1 MAHLSRFRSSST
13 APAGQRSSVIRPER
27 TPKVPSPNLDSQQE
41 LAELRSAVAIGDLDL
56 NSSLQ
61 RIAEVAQSLTGAT
74 GAAIA
79 IRHNG
84 RVVCLARAGE
94 IAPDLGAPV
103 DVNSGISGEC
113 LRTGQALCCGDTYED
128 LRVDVEV
135 CRRLGLR
142 SLAVVP
148 LLAELG
154 VIGVLEAFSDMPH
167 AFPDRHLQ
175 ILREL
180 AELVAAARI
189 RFAEEQNSVPMG
201 SLAEEPS
208 TPPRAVLWARGKDLL
223 VGFLQTLHLPVARAL
238 DQDQTSRLGGL
249 EMTGVIGLAVT
260 ALAVV
265 VVFAAIRRPALPGHS
280 RPTRLSEVH
289 AVAESNPGQ
298 SSTDFPSSAPSRSVS
313 SLFLFRSPTRGAITN
328 NRKPSPASAR
338 TSEKGQLVEMA
349 EDLVLRAPDPDAS
362 SGSTPTQNPP
372 PTSTISQ
379 AADEQ
384 SLQEVDPLAT
394 SVPATSPNPLSGVI
408 SSNPTVPAAALPV
421 SQGISEGV
429 VEHRVQPVYPEQ
441 ARSLRLEGQVVLRA
455 TVTENGAL
463 RDLKVLSGHPLLA
476 RAALDAVSKWRYRP
490 YQLNGKPIAMQTNV
504 TIDFKLP

>member
-1 MAHLSRFRSSST
+1 MAHLSCSLSSST
-13 APAGQRSSVIRPER
+13 APAGQRSPAVLPER
-27 TPKVPSPNLDSQQE
+27 TPKVPSPNLDSEQE
-41 LAELRSAVAIGDLDL
+41 LAELRSAVTAGDLDL

-94 IAPDLGAPV
+94 MAPDLGAPLDV
-103 DVNSGISGEC
+103 DSGISGEC
-113 LRTGQALCCGDTYED
+113 LRTGQALSCGDTYED

-154 VIGVLEAFSDMPH
+154 VIGVLEAFSDLPQS
-167 AFPDRHLQ
+167 FPDRHLQ
-175 ILREL
+175 LLREL

-189 RFAEEQNSVPMG
+189 RFAEVQNGVPMG

-208 TPPRAVLWARGKDLL
+208 MAPRAVLWARGKDLL
-223 VGFLQTLHLPVARAL
+223 VGSLQKLHRPVATAL
-238 DQDQTSRLGGL
+238 DKDQTARLGRL
-249 EMTGVIGLAVT
+249 DMTGLIGLAVT

-265 VVFAAIRRPALPGHS
+265 LIFAAVRRPALQGHS
-280 RPTRLSEVH
+280 RPTSSSEVP
-289 AVAESNPGQ
+289 AVAQSNPGQ
-298 SSTDFPSSAPSRSVS
+298 SSTDLASSAPSGSVS
-313 SLFLFRSPTRGAITN
+313 SLFLFRAAPITN

-338 TSEKGQLVEMA
+338 TRQKTQPVEMA
-349 EDLVLRAPDPDAS
+349 EDLVLRAPDTDAS

-372 PTSTISQ
+372 PNSTISQ

-384 SLQEVDPLAT
+384 SLPEGDPLAT
-394 SVPATSPNPLSGVI
+394 SVPATSPNPLGGVLPT
-408 SSNPTVPAAALPV
+408 NPTIPAPAPPV
-421 SQGISEGV
+421 SQGVSEGV
-429 VEHRVQPVYPEQ
+429 VEHRVKPVYPGQ
-441 ARSLRLEGQVVLRA
+441 ARTLRLEGQVVLRA
-455 TVTENGAL
+455 TVTENGAV
-463 RDLKVLSGHPLLA
+463 RDLKVLSGHPMLA
-476 RAALDAVSKWRYRP
+476 RAAVDAVSQWRYRP

>member
-1 MAHLSRFRSSST
+1 MAHLSCSRSSST
-13 APAGQRSSVIRPER
+13 APAGQRSPVNLPER
-27 TPKVPSPNLDSQQE
+27 TPKVPSPNLDSEQE
-41 LAELRSAVAIGDLDL
+41 LAQLRSAVNSGDLDL

-84 RVVCLARAGE
+84 RVVCVARAGE
-94 IAPDLGAPV
+94 MAPDLGAPV
-103 DVNSGISGEC
+103 DVDSGISGEC

-154 VIGVLEAFSDMPH
+154 VIGVLEAFSNLPQS
-167 AFPDRHLQ
+167 FPDRHLQ
-175 ILREL
+175 LLRDL

-189 RFAEEQNSVPMG
+189 RFAEVQNSVPMG
-201 SLAEEPS
+201 SLAEAPS
-208 TPPRAVLWARGKDLL
+208 TAPRAVLWARGKDLL
-223 VGFLQTLHLPVARAL
+223 VGSLQKLHRPVATAL
-238 DQDQTSRLGGL
+238 DKDQTARLGRL
-249 EMTGVIGLAVT
+249 DMTGLVGLAVT

-265 VVFAAIRRPALPGHS
+265 VFFAAVRRPALQGHS
-280 RPTRLSEVH
+280 RPTSLSEVP
-289 AVAESNPGQ
+289 AVAQGNPGQ
-298 SSTDFPSSAPSRSVS
+298 SSTDLASSAPSGSVS
-313 SLFLFRSPTRGAITN
+313 SPFAFRAVAKDTITN

-338 TSEKGQLVEMA
+338 TREKTQPVEMA
-349 EDLVLRAPDPDAS
+349 EDLVLRAPDADANS
-362 SGSTPTQNPP
+362 RLTPTPNAP

-384 SLQEVDPLAT
+384 SLPEGDPLAT
-394 SVPATSPNPLSGVI
+394 SVPATSPNPLGGVF
-408 SSNPTVPAAALPV
+408 STNPTIPAAAPPV

-429 VEHRVQPVYPEQ
+429 VEHRVRPVYPEQ
-441 ARSLRLEGQVVLRA
+441 ARTLRLEGQVVVQA
-455 TVTENGAL
+455 TVTENGAV
-463 RDLKVLSGHPLLA
+463 RDLKVLSGHPMLA
-476 RAALDAVSKWRYRP
+476 RAAVDAVSQWRYRP
-490 YQLNGKPIAMQTNV
+490 YRLNGKPIAMQTNV